1 MSDERHELPE
11 GWAWARVEQLAEISA
26 GDPAPQGARYFE
38 NGSHPFVRVQDMGR
52 LSGKKFVDETH
63 DLINDRAIGQCRLRL
78 FPEGTVLFTKS
89 GMSTLLNQRGIL
101 RRPAYVVSHIGCA
114 VPSGAVTSEWLYYA
128 LRQVDL
134 GVLTQATT
142 LPSLKLSKVAQVE
155 VPLAPLPEQRRV
167 VAKIEALF
175 EQSRTARQALD
186 RIPLL
191 LKKFRQA
198 VLAAAFRGDL
208 TRDWRE
214 QHPDVEP
221 ASALLDRIRTERRHE
236 CEGTHRGSKP
246 AERETVDM
254 GDLPELPAR
263 WVWCTLGQCTSLIT
277 KGESPNWQGYQYV
290 ADGVPFVRSENV
302 LWGVLHLSEVA
313 RIPDTFHQKLQRS
326 KLKPNDVLVNLVG
339 ASIGRCAVVP
349 PELSEANINQAVATI
364 RTTEA
369 MCPPYLLHLLLS
381 PAMQEVIQGKRVEV
395 ARPNISLGDLRNLI
409 VPLAPAAEQEHIVC
423 RMEQLFVIVAAIE
436 AALEAARRRADKLE
450 QSILTRAFHG
460 ELVPQDPNDEPASAV
475 LDLARARRE
484 EASPGRGHTP
494 HARRMGGNPSIGRKV
509 GG

>member
-1 MSDERHELPE
+1 
-11 GWAWARVEQLAEISA
+11 
-26 GDPAPQGARYFE
+26 
-38 NGSHPFVRVQDMGR
+38 
-52 LSGKKFVDETH
+52 
-63 DLINDRAIGQCRLRL
+63 
-78 FPEGTVLFTKS
+78 
-89 GMSTLLNQRGIL
+89 
-101 RRPAYVVSHIGCA
+101 
-114 VPSGAVTSEWLYYA
+114 
-128 LRQVDL
+128 
-134 GVLTQATT
+134 
-142 LPSLKLSKVAQVE
+142 
-155 VPLAPLPEQRRV
+155 

-186 RIPLL
+186 RIPPL

-214 QHPDVEP
+214 QHPDIEP
-221 ASALLDRIRTERRHE
+221 ASALLDRIRTERRRE

-246 AERETVDM
+246 AERKTVDM

-263 WVWCTLGQCTSLIT
+263 WVWCALGQCTSLIT

-302 LWGVLHLSEVA
+302 LWGVLDLSEVA

-369 MCPPYLLHLLLS
+369 LCPPYLLHLLLS

-460 ELVPQDPNDEPASAV
+460 ELVPQDPNDEPACTL
-475 LDLARARRE
+475 LDRVRTQPSIRASTARLAIHI
-484 EASPGRGHTP
+484 GRG
-494 HARRMGGNPSIGRKV
+494 KK
-509 GG
+509 